1 MLDQLGKNWR
11 LNPSG
16 RNRFYRS
23 SKGPLKLSEL
33 SNSTGL
39 AWSLTGESSATRYC
53 TIAQG
58 GPLKVAV
65 SDLKL
70 AESLLSLTPE
80 SVPSF
85 ADIVLIET
93 RDDAAFFANEQD
105 EDGVR
110 YASRIQT
117 WLELNAGDARQRET
131 AKDLYQSIIK
141 ASKA

>member
-1 MLDQLGKNWR
+1 
-11 LNPSG
+11 LNLSG
-16 RNRFYRS
+16 
-23 SKGPLKLSEL
+23 L
-33 SNSTGL
+33 SNSSKL

-53 TIAQG
+53 TTAQG
-58 GPLKVAV
+58 GPTKVTV

-85 ADIVLIET
+85 ADIALIET
-93 RDDAAFFANEQD
+93 QDDAAFFVNEQD

-117 WLELNAGDARQRET
+117 WLDLNAGDARERET
-131 AKDLYQSIIK
+131 AKDLYPSIIK
-141 ASKA
+141 ASKALVPRLKLSTLNFMPA

>member
-1 MLDQLGKNWR
+1 
-11 LNPSG
+11 
-16 RNRFYRS
+16 
-23 SKGPLKLSEL
+23 
-33 SNSTGL
+33 
-39 AWSLTGESSATRYC
+39 
-53 TIAQG
+53 
-58 GPLKVAV
+58 VAV

-80 SVPSF
+80 TVPSF
-85 ADIVLIET
+85 ADIMLTESH
-93 RDDAAFFANEQD
+93 DDSAFFANEQG

-141 ASKA
+141 ASQA